1 MRIALVHYAAPPVIG
16 GVERV
21 LEQQAQILAMHGHEV
36 VVVSGNKGAKVQGAI
51 MEYAPNF
58 YIKRLRSAFTGC
70 EVIIVHNMF
79 TMPFAWDCTQ
89 TLAELSREMTGT
101 RFINWVHDVDV
112 PKDTFDDL
120 HLRAEHVAV
129 SEVRR
134 GEFCQKLGI
143 AKAKCKVVPN
153 GINAG
158 ATLGLTKNVSAFA
171 SRHSIFDREMV
182 LFHPSRIVARKNIE
196 LTIETTAALC
206 KMGID
211 AVSIV
216 TGAADPH
223 RPESQEYATKIN
235 TLIHKKKAEEHV
247 LMAGQR
253 FEASDE
259 DVRGFYDLSDA
270 LFFPSKVEGF
280 GLPLLEAAQHRL
292 TVFCSD
298 IPAHKE
304 VAGKH
309 AEYFALTEKPDAIAA
324 RIAKA
329 LKKDAFGARKREVV
343 RQFSWE
349 RIYKDYLEP
358 LLKAG

>member
-21 LEQQAQILAMHGHEV
+21 LEQQAQILTLHGHEV

-58 YIKRLRSAFTGC
+58 YIKRLRSAFAGC

-79 TMPFAWDCTQ
+79 TMPFAWESTQ
-89 TLAELSREMTGT
+89 TLAELSREMTSV

-112 PKDTFDDL
+112 SKEQFSGL
-120 HLRAEHVAV
+120 HLHASHVAV
-129 SEVRR
+129 SELRR
-134 GEFCQKLGI
+134 GEFVQKLGI
-143 AKAKCKVVPN
+143 PKAQCKVVPN
-153 GINAG
+153 GINAA
-158 ATLGLTKNVSAFA
+158 ATLGLTKNVATFA
-171 SRHSIFDREMV
+171 SRHAIFERELV
-182 LFHPSRIVARKNIE
+182 LFHPARIVARKNIE
-196 LTIETTAALC
+196 LTIETTAALR
-206 KMGID
+206 KAGVD

-223 RPESQEYATKIN
+223 RPESQEYSEKVMA
-235 TLIHKKKAEEHV
+235 LLRKKKMEDSV
-247 LMAGQR
+247 LMAGLR

-259 DVRGFYDLSDA
+259 DVRGFYHLADG

-280 GLPLLEAAQHRL
+280 GLPLLEAAQHRIP
-292 TVFCSD
+292 VFCSD

-309 AEYFALTEKPDAIAA
+309 AEYFGLSEKPDAIAG
-324 RIAKA
+324 RILKVV
-329 LKKDAFGARKREVV
+329 KKDTLGLRKRGVV
-343 RQFSWE
+343 REFSWE
-349 RIYKDYLEP
+349 RIIKDYLEP